1 MSHATTPQSAA
12 LEDIQR
18 RYPPCLFDR
27 LIAGR
32 EPTRTANDARRRSLH
47 DAVLRDL
54 AWLLGSI
61 NTRGVNNLREFPH
74 IATSVLNFGI
84 PALEHVTL
92 QAEASRLLEVEVRE
106 AIVRFEPRLAH
117 DTLDVQCRPATTP
130 GGQPCLELRIEG
142 DLIAL
147 PNRTRI
153 VLVADFVEAGEGL
166 VFRARGNS

>member
-1 MSHATTPQSAA
+1 MSHVTMPHSAA

-27 LIAGR
+27 LISGR
-32 EPTRTANDARRRSLH
+32 EPMRPANDARRKSLH
-47 DAVLRDL
+47 EAVLRDL

-61 NTRGVNNLREFPH
+61 NTRGVNNLRDFPQ

-92 QAEASRLLEVEVRE
+92 QAEAARLLEVEVRE
-106 AIVRFEPRLAH
+106 AIVRFEPRLTR
-117 DTLDVQCRPATTP
+117 DSLDVQCRPATTP

-142 DLIAL
+142 DLITL

-166 VFRARGNS
+166 VFRSRGSS